1 MTFAPIAVV
10 GRSCVLPGALDPSA
24 LWELVAAGRDL
35 VGPAP
40 QGRWGLDSD
49 QILRAGGP
57 APDASWSDRGGYVEG
72 FEAIWDPSGFGVGEK
87 ELEGLDQL
95 VHWVLHTAREAL
107 RDSGDEKTGL
117 ANETAAGTAARPR
130 TGAVFGN
137 LGFPSEGM
145 AAFARS
151 VWIGQGNSDVDGRE
165 KAAVDPRNRFMSGGT
180 AALLRR
186 ALGLGAGAFCVDAA
200 CASSLYAIKLACDR
214 LHDGEADV
222 MLAGA
227 VQRADDLFLHVGF
240 TALGALSR
248 SGRSRPFHSGADG
261 LVPAEGA
268 AFVVLK
274 RLDDARRDGDT
285 IHGVIRGV
293 GLSNDGRGK
302 GLLAPSEEGQERAIR
317 AAYEQAG
324 FGPERVSLI
333 EAHAT
338 GTPIGDGAEI
348 RSTGKVFSGLGPVAL
363 GSLKSNLGHLI
374 TAAGVAG
381 LLKVLGAMKAGMRPP
396 TLHAEEPL
404 DALEGS
410 PFRLVERL
418 EPWQCEGPRVAAI
431 SAFGFGGNNAHLIVS
446 EDDPGLER
454 ANGAREAAIAAAA
467 TSAAGSPK
475 PPLLAVVGLGCT
487 VASAPNRP
495 RFAEALFSDECLLDG
510 RGEGRFGPVELD
522 LEGLRFPPKD
532 LGQTLPQQ
540 LATLRAA
547 CEALSGS
554 GVLPRERT
562 GIFVGMEPDP
572 EVARW
577 GARWRLARTARET
590 GAPAEWLR
598 EARNAVVPV
607 LEAAA
612 VVGTM
617 PNIPAN
623 RLSSQLD
630 LGGRAFTVQAGEASG
645 TVALSLAMRAVRSG
659 ELDAAIVGAVDL
671 SCESV
676 HRAAVK
682 ALAGEGTA
690 SPPGD
695 AAVVLVVKRL
705 EDAERDGDRVYALI
719 EEIGEVEEVEE
730 AKQRREG
737 DEIEARGEKERPLDL
752 VGETP
757 VSLESRFGHS
767 HAGSDLVHV
776 AAAALSLHH
785 RRLPGG
791 RPWLPSGPSAR
802 VACVGTPGGPRIQ
815 LTEAGGHPRRAEDDP
830 PRLRCYSGPD
840 RAAVIDALRSG
851 REGLGKE
858 SPARLV
864 LVATE
869 GSFESVRVRAL
880 AHLETGAP
888 AGPGIHF
895 RERPVDGDVAFVFA
909 GAGAAY
915 RGMGRDLLERLPGLA
930 VSLARRSRRLPRA
943 LAWSF
948 RDDPGEP
955 AVLDQLWGASAL
967 CQLHA
972 ELTRGVLG
980 IEPHAWMGYSSGETN
995 ALLASGTWTDA
1006 DALVA
1011 DSESS
1016 GIFTRELGG
1025 SFAAVERAWGRPV
1038 RWASWTVLAP
1048 VADVT
1053 EAVACEERVHLAI
1066 VHGDSDCV
1074 ISGDEDG
1081 CARVVEAMGRSRCL
1095 RLGYPLAVHV
1105 PEIDTVREEW
1115 LALHRRPTAPPL
1127 PVGSRPPA
1135 RFYTNATAG
1144 SYVPTS
1150 ENCAQ
1155 AILGQ
1160 ANRTLD
1166 LRPTVLS
1173 AWEDGV
1179 RVFVEYGPQAACGRW
1194 IRAILGEREA
1204 LVVSLDRKGQGLEAT
1219 LDAVAALVAA
1229 GVPMRAGALDEFDA
1243 LLRAEPPSPRSGR
1256 SLAFA
1261 AHLPEVKLPPI
1272 PLPAALPGLAGA
1284 RVMAAAPSLP
1294 TILDED
1300 WAFRPSDP
1308 VVPGASPA
1316 SFVPVPS
1323 VAHVVPTT
1331 ATASSAHLA
1340 PHLAS
1345 PAPYAPAAPVL
1356 HGFRDH
1362 VAQLSRI
1369 QQDYVLAQQALH
1381 ERFLSGRGAAM
1392 ETFLLAA
1399 RLAGTTASAPVPTEG
1414 PATATFAGQDLRGSP
1429 VTPVSPAAPAIP
1441 PIPASPS
1448 ASPSVEAPR
1457 PGGAPV
1463 GPRFDRGELEIHAGG
1478 RISEIFGSPFAA
1490 QDRYARQVRMPLP
1503 PLLLADRV
1511 VGLAAEPAS
1520 MGKGT
1525 IWTETDVTWDSW
1537 YLHQGRMPAGVM
1549 IEAGQADLM
1558 LISYLGVDLLNRGER
1573 VYRLLGC
1580 ELTYHGDLPRAG
1592 ETLRFGI
1599 HLDGHAA
1606 QDAVRLMFFHYDCTN
1621 GDRLQLTV
1629 RKGQAGF
1636 FTDAELAASAGCLW
1650 SPETQAI
1657 VPEPRLSPLAVG
1669 CGKNRFDRGDLDAF
1683 ARGDA
1688 FACFGPGFERAQTH
1702 TRSPRIQEG
1711 RMLLQD
1717 RVTDLDVAGGPWRRG
1732 YLRAELDVHPDLWF
1746 FDGHFKN
1753 DPCMPGTLMFE
1764 GCLQAMA
1771 FYVAALGFTLPRD
1784 GWRFRPVPDLP
1795 YQLQCRG
1802 QVTPSSRRLVT
1813 EVFVEEVVDGPVPTL
1828 YADLLCTVDGLKAFH
1843 ARRVALELVPDW
1855 PLEAMPAL
1863 LAEAAADRRPT
1874 AEAGGFRFDQAS
1886 LLACAWGKPSK
1897 AFGPIY
1903 TRFDGPGRVARLPG
1917 PPYLFMSRV
1926 TAVDGPI
1933 GVMKPG
1939 ATVTVEYDVPPDAW
1953 YFAENGYRTMPFA
1966 VLLEAVLQPCG
1977 WLSSYVGSA
1986 LSVDEEL
1993 GFRNLDGT
2001 GTLLGEVFPD
2011 TGTLTTRVKLNTV
2024 SATGTMIIESFEVT
2038 CFAGERPVYEMK
2050 TVFGFFPPAA
2060 LANQAG
2066 LPVLDVHRELL
2077 ERPSDFLVDLT
2088 VRPPEFFD
2096 PRRPRLAGPMLLMLD
2111 RVDGLWPAAGKAG
2124 LGQMRA
2130 VKDVDAGEW
2139 FFKAHF
2145 FQDPVQPG
2153 SLGIEAMIQALQFF
2167 MLQAGMDEGI
2177 AAPRFEKIGMETELT
2192 WKYRGQVLPHH
2203 RTVQTTIE
2211 ITAAGRDERGAWATC
2226 EASLWSDGR
2235 RIYEATNLGMRIAPG
2250 RPSDGPRTNEVVLDP
2265 ESDRWLLDH
2274 RPTWTVPAL
2283 PMMSM
2288 VDLLA
2293 RGATGDGPVTGL
2305 RDVRVA
2311 GWFLV
2316 DEPRRLR
2323 CEETYGTV
2331 KLLAPTP
2338 EGEKEVARA
2347 RVVRGEYAPC
2357 PEPLPEASG
2366 VEVALPYETGELF
2379 HGPAFQV
2386 GERLVLGKGE
2396 SSITLR
2402 AENGVPAGLLNPGLL
2417 DGATHGIPHAELHT
2431 WNEASDPGKVAFPA
2445 FIPEIDFFGP
2455 TPTAGSVRC
2464 EVRQQ
2469 PFMGSPDYPVFRIQL
2484 VGPDGVWCQLRLVES
2499 CFPKGPLGSADPAS
2513 RRAFLRDRAPV
2524 GGLRL
2529 SRVEGCVTVLS
2540 DDDVAATDWLP
2551 GTVAAV
2557 YGTRET
2563 AEIARA
2569 EHAAAAHAL
2578 HPGRVFAQ
2586 LPLTRFD
2593 LDVER
2598 TGSEVRVSGDGR
2610 GTLDL
2615 APLRK
2620 FWTRWFDRGP
2630 WPVEDL
2636 YYGLVGRFVGRV
2648 VVEDPVAY
2656 SALRGRSV
2664 LYLAN
2669 HQTGVESLLFSIVAS
2684 ALNGVPAVT
2693 LAKIEHRHTWLGRLI
2708 AHAFSYPGVTDPRV
2722 MTFFDR
2728 EDKASLV
2735 RVIGELAAEMAGP
2748 GRSVMVHVE
2757 GTRALSCRQPV
2768 ERMSGAF
2775 IDMALAVGAPVVPV
2789 RFVGGLPADPLA
2801 TRLEFPVGMGRQD
2814 IHLGSPLM
2822 PGHLAGLH
2830 YGARKELVLA
2840 AINGLGVPNATE
2852 EPLPGDPAFE
2862 ARVRAWQSARGVSH
2876 EHATLREV
2884 LAELED
2890 PGEEIR
2896 RLLAAPDATA
2906 LAGDDSPAG
2915 RWLSEMGRRLIGG

>member
-1 MTFAPIAVV
+1 VAFAPIAIV

-24 LWELVAAGRDL
+24 LWELVAEGRDL

-40 QGRWGLDSD
+40 EGRWGLDRD
-49 QILRAGGP
+49 QILREPGGP
-57 APDASWSDRGGYVEG
+57 APDVSWSDRGGYVEG
-72 FEAIWDPSGFGVGEK
+72 FEAVWDPSGFGVGAK
-87 ELEGLDQL
+87 ELERLDQL

-107 RDSGDEKTGL
+107 RDAGDD
-117 ANETAAGTAARPR
+117 R
-130 TGAVFGN
+130 TGAVTRSRTGAIFGN

-145 AAFARS
+145 AAYASS
-151 VWIGQGNSDVDGRE
+151 VWTGDGNGRDG
-165 KAAVDPRNRFMSGGT
+165 ATVDPRNRFMSGGT

-186 ALGLGAGAFCVDAA
+186 ALGLGAGAFCLDAA
-200 CASSLYAIKLACDR
+200 CASALYALKLACDR

-248 SGRSRPFHSGADG
+248 SGLSRPFHKEADG

-274 RLDDARRDGDT
+274 RLDDARRDGDP

-317 AAYEQAG
+317 AAYEEAEL
-324 FGPERVSLI
+324 GPERVSLI

-338 GTPIGDGAEI
+338 GTPVGDGAEI
-348 RSTGKVFSGLGPVAL
+348 RSTGAVYAGLAGVPL

-374 TAAGVAG
+374 TVAGVAG

-396 TLHAEEPL
+396 TLHAGEPL
-404 DALEGS
+404 DALAGS

-418 EPWQCEGPRVAAI
+418 EPWPSEVPRIAAV
-431 SAFGFGGNNAHLIVS
+431 SAFGFGGNNGHLIVS
-446 EDDPGLER
+446 EDDPEIDGRNEAR
-454 ANGAREAAIAAAA
+454 AGTAKA
-467 TSAAGSPK
+467 SV
-475 PPLLAVVGLGCT
+475 LAVVGLGCA
-487 VASAPNRP
+487 VASAADRP
-495 RFAEALFSDECLLDG
+495 RFAKVLFSNERLLDG
-510 RGEGRFGPVELD
+510 RGEGRMGPVELD

-532 LGQTLPQQ
+532 LARTLPQQ
-540 LATLRAA
+540 LAILRAA
-547 CEALSGS
+547 GEAIVGN
-554 GVLPRERT
+554 GALPRERT

-577 GARWRLARTARET
+577 GMRWRLARAAREA
-590 GAPAEWLR
+590 GASAEWLGA
-598 EARNAVVPV
+598 ARDAVVPV
-607 LEAAA
+607 LEAAS

-645 TVALSLAMRAVRSG
+645 TVALSLAMRALRSG
-659 ELDAAIVGAVDL
+659 ELDAALVGAVDL

-676 HRAAVK
+676 HGAAVK
-682 ALAGEGTA
+682 ALAGDGPA
-690 SPPGD
+690 SPAGD
-695 AAVVLVVKRL
+695 AAVLLVVKRL
-705 EDAERDGDRVYALI
+705 EDAERDGNLIYALI
-719 EEIGEVEEVEE
+719 DE
-730 AKQRREG
+730 AKPEEEGREREEG
-737 DEIEARGEKERPLDL
+737 SDERGTAETPLELD
-752 VGETP
+752 GETP
-757 VSLESRFGHS
+757 TSLVRRFGHA
-767 HAGSDLVHV
+767 HAASDLVHV

-791 RPWLPSGPSAR
+791 KPWLPSGPFAR
-802 VACVGTPGGPRIQ
+802 VARVGVPDGPVLR
-815 LTEAGGHPRRAEDDP
+815 LTEAAAHPRRAGDDP
-830 PRLRCYSGPD
+830 PRLHTFAGPD
-840 RAAVIDALRSG
+840 RVAVIDALRVG
-851 REGLGKE
+851 REGLGE
-858 SPARLV
+858 APGARLAF
-864 LVATE
+864 VAT
-869 GSFESVRVRAL
+869 GSSLESVRARAL

-895 RERPVDGDVAFVFA
+895 RERSVSGEVAFVFA

-930 VSLARRSRRLPRA
+930 VSLSRRSRRLPRA

-948 RDDPGEP
+948 EDDSREP
-955 AVLDQLWGASAL
+955 TVLEQLWGASAL

-972 ELTRGVLG
+972 ELTLG
-980 IEPHAWMGYSSGETN
+980 LLGLTPDAWMGYSSGETN
-995 ALLASGTWTDA
+995 ALLASGTWNDI
-1006 DALVA
+1006 DALVTE
-1011 DSESS
+1011 SESS
-1016 GIFTRELGG
+1016 GLFTRELGG
-1025 SFAAVERAWGRPV
+1025 RFEAVERAWGGPV

-1048 VADVT
+1048 VAEVT
-1053 EAVACEERVHLAI
+1053 AALAREERVHLAS
-1066 VHGDSDCV
+1066 VHGDTDCV

-1081 CARVVEAMGRSRCL
+1081 CVRVVEALGRSRCL

-1105 PEIDTVREEW
+1105 PELDEVGEEW
-1115 LALHRRPTAPPL
+1115 LALHRRPTTPPL
-1127 PVGSRPPA
+1127 PAGSELPA

-1150 ENCAQ
+1150 ESCAQ
-1155 AILGQ
+1155 AIIGQ

-1166 LRPTVLS
+1166 LRPTVLA

-1179 RVFVEYGPQAACGRW
+1179 RVFVEHGPQAACGRW
-1194 IRAILGEREA
+1194 IRTILGEREA

-1229 GVPMRAGALDEFDA
+1229 GVPMRAEALDELDA
-1243 LLRAEPPSPRSGR
+1243 LLRAERPSPRSGR
-1256 SLAFA
+1256 RLAFA
-1261 AHLPEVKLPPI
+1261 AHYPEIVLPPV
-1272 PLPAALPGLAGA
+1272 PAPGLEPNPTGA
-1284 RVMAAAPSLP
+1284 RVMAPAPSLP
-1294 TILDED
+1294 PVLDED
-1300 WAFRPSDP
+1300 WVFRPRDP
-1308 VVPGASPA
+1308 VVPDAPPA
-1316 SFVPVPS
+1316 PFVPVVS
-1323 VAHVVPTT
+1323 VAHEAP
-1331 ATASSAHLA
+1331 ATIFAASVSSTLSAA
-1340 PHLAS
+1340 PALS
-1345 PAPYAPAAPVL
+1345 APVAAPVL
-1356 HGFRDH
+1356 EGFRAH
-1362 VAQLSRI
+1362 VAQISRI

-1381 ERFLSGRGAAM
+1381 ERFLSLRGSAM
-1392 ETFLLAA
+1392 ETFLHAA
-1399 RLAGTTASAPVPTEG
+1399 RLAGTTESVTAPNSG
-1414 PATATFAGQDLRGSP
+1414 PAASTSTPPEAR
-1429 VTPVSPAAPAIP
+1429 VTSMSAAAPAIP
-1441 PIPASPS
+1441 ATPS
-1448 ASPSVEAPR
+1448 ATPSVEAPH
-1457 PGGAPV
+1457 PKGSPV
-1463 GPRFDRGELEIHAGG
+1463 GPRFDRGQLEIHAGG
-1478 RISEIFGSPFAA
+1478 RISEIFGPPFAA
-1490 QDRYARQVRMPLP
+1490 QDRYERQVRMPLP

-1537 YLHQGRMPAGVM
+1537 YLHQGHMPAGVM

-1592 ETLRFGI
+1592 DTLRFGI

-1636 FTDAELAASAGCLW
+1636 FTDGELAASAGCLW

-1657 VPEPRLSPLAVG
+1657 VQAPRLSPPAVG
-1669 CGKNRFDRGDLDAF
+1669 CGKSSFDRGDLDAF

-1702 TRSPRIQEG
+1702 TRSPRIQDG

-1717 RVTDLDVAGGPWRRG
+1717 RVTDLDVAGGPWGRG
-1732 YLRAELDVHPDLWF
+1732 YLRAELDVRPDLWF

-1771 FYVAALGFTLPRD
+1771 FYLAALGFTLPRD
-1784 GWRFRPVPDLP
+1784 GWRFRPVSDLP

-1802 QVTPSSRRLVT
+1802 QVTPSSCRLVT
-1813 EVFVEEVVDGPVPTL
+1813 ELFVEEVVAGPVPTL
-1828 YADLLCTVDGLKAFH
+1828 FADLLCTVDGLKAFH
-1843 ARRVALELVPDW
+1843 ARRVAIELVPDW

-1863 LAEAAADRRPT
+1863 LAEAAADTRPT
-1874 AEAGGFRFDQAS
+1874 AEADGFRFDQAS

-1926 TAVDGPI
+1926 TEVDGPI

-1939 ATVTVEYDVPPDAW
+1939 ASVIVEYDVPPDAW
-1953 YFAENGYRTMPFA
+1953 YFGENGCRTMPFA

-1986 LSVDEEL
+1986 LSVAEEL

-2001 GTLLGEVFPD
+2001 GKLLGEVFPD
-2011 TGTLTTRVKLNTV
+2011 SGTLTTRVKLSTV
-2024 SATGTMIIESFEVT
+2024 SATGAIIIESFEVT
-2038 CFAGERPVYEMK
+2038 CSAGERPVYEMK

-2130 VKDVDAGEW
+2130 VKDVDTDEW

-2153 SLGIEAMIQALQFF
+2153 SLGIEAMIQALQLF
-2167 MLQAGMDEGI
+2167 MLQAGMDDGI
-2177 AAPRFEKIGMETELT
+2177 VVPRFESIGTETELK

-2203 RTVQTTIE
+2203 RTVHTTIE

-2226 EASLWSDGR
+2226 DASLWSDGK
-2235 RIYEATNLGMRIAPG
+2235 RIYEAGNLGMRIVPG
-2250 RPSDGPRTNEVVLDP
+2250 LPDPGAGAKEIVLDP
-2265 ESDRWLLDH
+2265 ERDRWLLDH
-2274 RPTWTVPAL
+2274 RPTWTEPAL

-2293 RGATGDGPVTGL
+2293 RGSTGDGPVTGL
-2305 RDVRVA
+2305 RDLRVS

-2316 DEPRRLR
+2316 SEPRRLR
-2323 CEETYGTV
+2323 CEENGETV
-2331 KLLAPTP
+2331 RLLVSTP
-2338 EGEKEVARA
+2338 DGEKEVARA
-2347 RVVRGEYAPC
+2347 RVLHGAYAPR
-2357 PEPLPEASG
+2357 PAPLPEARG
-2366 VEVALPYETGELF
+2366 EVVPLPYETGALF

-2386 GERLVLGKGE
+2386 VESLVMGRGE
-2396 SSITLR
+2396 SSSSLR
-2402 AENGVPAGLLNPGLL
+2402 AGSGVPVGLLNPGLL
-2417 DGATHGIPHAELHT
+2417 DGATHGIPHADLHT
-2431 WNEASDPGKVAFPA
+2431 WNEACDPAKVAFPA
-2445 FIPEIDFFGP
+2445 FLPGIDFFGP
-2455 TPTAGSVRC
+2455 TPVTGSVRC

-2469 PFMGSPDYPVFRIQL
+2469 PFFGSPDYPVFLVQL
-2484 VGPDGVWCQLRLVES
+2484 IGPDGVWSQLRLVES
-2499 CFPKGPLGSADPAS
+2499 FFPKGPLGSADPAA
-2513 RRAFLRDRAPV
+2513 RRAFLRDRTPV
-2524 GGLRL
+2524 EGLRL
-2529 SRVEGCVTVLS
+2529 SRVDDGVTLLT
-2540 DDDVAATDWLP
+2540 DAEVAATDWLP

-2557 YGTRET
+2557 YGSRET
-2563 AEIARA
+2563 GEIARA

-2578 HPGRVFAQ
+2578 HPGRLFAQ

-2593 LDVER
+2593 LGVER
-2598 TGSEVRVSGDGR
+2598 AGGEVRVSGDGR

-2615 APLRK
+2615 SPIRT
-2620 FWTRWFDRGP
+2620 FWTRWFNRGP

-2636 YYGLVGRFVGRV
+2636 YYGLVGRFVDRV
-2648 VVEDPVAY
+2648 VVEDPEAY
-2656 SALRGRSV
+2656 AALRGRSV

-2684 ALNGVPAVT
+2684 ALNEVPTVT
-2693 LAKIEHRHTWLGRLI
+2693 LAKVEHRDTWLGRLI
-2708 AHAFSYPGVTDPRV
+2708 VHAFSYPGVTDPRV

-2757 GTRALSCRQPV
+2757 GTRALSCRTPV
-2768 ERMSGAF
+2768 EKMSGAF

-2789 RFVGGLPADPLA
+2789 RFVGGLPADSLE
-2801 TRLEFPVGMGRQD
+2801 TRLEFPLGMGRQG
-2814 IHLGSPLM
+2814 IHLGRPLM
-2822 PGHLAGLH
+2822 PERLAGLH

-2840 AINGLGVPNATE
+2840 AINGLGVPNALE
-2852 EPLPGDPAFE
+2852 QPGPGDAAF
-2862 ARVRAWQSARGVSH
+2862 AKRVGAWQVARGVSH
-2876 EHATLREV
+2876 EHAALHEV
-2884 LAELED
+2884 LAELKD
-2890 PGEEIR
+2890 PGNEIR
-2896 RLLAAPDATA
+2896 RLLTAPSATA
-2906 LAGDDSPAG
+2906 LAADDTPQG
-2915 RWLSEMGRRLIGG
+2915 RWLTELGRRLLGG

>member
-1 MTFAPIAVV
+1 MAFAPIAIV

-24 LWELVAAGRDL
+24 LWELVAEGRDL

-40 QGRWGLDSD
+40 QGRWGLDRD
-49 QILRAGGP
+49 QILCGPGGP
-57 APDASWSDRGGYVEG
+57 ALDASWSDRGGYVEG
-72 FEAIWDPSGFGVGEK
+72 FETVWDPSGFGVGEK
-87 ELEGLDQL
+87 ELAGLDQL
-95 VHWVLHTAREAL
+95 VQWVLHTAREAL
-107 RDSGDEKTGL
+107 RDSGDEIAGL
-117 ANETAAGTAARPR
+117 ASATAAAAVARPR
-130 TGAVFGN
+130 TGAIFGN

-145 AAFARS
+145 AAYARS
-151 VWIGQGNSDVDGRE
+151 VWTGDGRGAGG
-165 KAAVDPRNRFMSGGT
+165 AAVDPRNRFMSGGT
-180 AALLRR
+180 ASLLRR
-186 ALGLGAGAFCVDAA
+186 ALGLGAGVFSVDAA
-200 CASSLYAIKLACDR
+200 CASSLYAIRLACDR

-248 SGRSRPFHSGADG
+248 TGRSRPFHRGADG

-274 RLDDARRDGDT
+274 RLADARRDGDT

-317 AAYEQAG
+317 AAYTEAG
-324 FGPERVSLI
+324 LGPDRVSLV

-348 RSTGKVFSGLGPVAL
+348 RSTGTVFAGLAGVPL

-374 TAAGVAG
+374 TTAGVAG

-396 TLHAEEPL
+396 TLHAEEPNAAL
-404 DALEGS
+404 DGS

-418 EPWQCEGPRVAAI
+418 EPWTCEGPRVAAV

-446 EDDPGLER
+446 EDSPELHRSTEVRAMAAVVPGTR
-454 ANGAREAAIAAAA
+454 VA
-467 TSAAGSPK
+467 PV
-475 PPLLAVVGLGCT
+475 LAVVGLGCA
-487 VASAPNRP
+487 VASAPNRA
-495 RFAEALFSDECLLDG
+495 RFATALFSDASLLDG

-522 LEGLRFPPKD
+522 LDGLRFPPKD
-532 LGQTLPQQ
+532 LGHTLPQQ

-547 CEALSGS
+547 CEALAGS
-554 GVLPRERT
+554 PALPRERT

-577 GARWRLARTARET
+577 GTRWRLARTAREA
-590 GAPAEWLR
+590 GAVAEWLLG
-598 EARNAVVPV
+598 ARDAIVPV
-607 LEAAA
+607 LEAAS

-659 ELDAAIVGAVDL
+659 ELDAALVGAVDL

-682 ALAGEGTA
+682 ALAGNGIA

-719 EEIGEVEEVEE
+719 EEIEEIEE
-730 AKQRREG
+730 AKQREEG
-737 DEIEARGEKERPLDL
+737 DEMEARGKAERPLDL
-752 VGETP
+752 YGEAP
-757 VSLESRFGHS
+757 LSLEPRFGH
-767 HAGSDLVHV
+767 AWAASDLVHV

-785 RRLPGG
+785 RRRPGG
-791 RPWLPSGPSAR
+791 KPWLPSNRSAR
-802 VACVGTPGGPRIQ
+802 VAQVGVAGGPRIQ
-815 LTEAGGHPRRAEDDP
+815 LTEAAGHPRRAEDDP
-830 PRLRCYSGPD
+830 PRLRCYCGPD
-840 RAAVIDALRSG
+840 RAAVLDALRSG
-851 REGLGKE
+851 REGLGE
-858 SPARLV
+858 EAPARLV
-864 LVATE
+864 FVATE
-869 GSFESVRVRAL
+869 SSFESVRVRAL

-895 RERPVDGDVAFVFA
+895 RERPVRGELAFVFA

-915 RGMGRDLLERLPGLA
+915 RGMGRDLLERLPVLA

-948 RDDPGEP
+948 EDDPREP
-955 AVLDQLWGASAL
+955 AVLEQLWGASAL

-972 ELTRGVLG
+972 ELTRGILG
-980 IEPHAWMGYSSGETN
+980 FEPRAWMGYSSGETN
-995 ALLASGTWTDA
+995 ALLASGTWADA

-1011 DSESS
+1011 ESESS
-1016 GIFTRELGG
+1016 GIFTRDLGG

-1053 EAVACEERVHLAI
+1053 AALAGEERAHLAI

-1081 CARVVEAMGRSRCL
+1081 CARVVEALGRSRGV

-1105 PEIDTVREEW
+1105 PELDAVREEW
-1115 LALHRRPTAPPL
+1115 LSLHRRPTTPP
-1127 PVGSRPPA
+1127 PPFDSRPPA
-1135 RFYTNATAG
+1135 RFYTNATGG
-1144 SYVPTS
+1144 SYEPTS
-1150 ENCAQ
+1150 ESCAQ
-1155 AILGQ
+1155 SILGQ
-1160 ANRTLD
+1160 ANKTLD
-1166 LRPTVLS
+1166 LRPTVLA

-1179 RVFVEYGPQAACGRW
+1179 RVFVEHGPQAACGRW
-1194 IRAILGEREA
+1194 IRAILGDREA

-1219 LDAVAALVAA
+1219 LDAIAALVAA
-1229 GVPMRAGALDEFDA
+1229 GVPMRAGALEELDA
-1243 LLRAEPPSPRSGR
+1243 LLRGAPPSLASGR
-1256 SLAFA
+1256 TLVFP
-1261 AHLPEVKLPPI
+1261 AHLPEVRIPSVPAAGSESGPPTARAMAPAPVLPPVLDEDWSVR
-1272 PLPAALPGLAGA
+1272 PRVLVVPVAAEPSSVPFVPVVLPVPAAVPAALPS
-1284 RVMAAAPSLP
+1284 APSAL
-1294 TILDED
+1294 
-1300 WAFRPSDP
+1300 
-1308 VVPGASPA
+1308 V
-1316 SFVPVPS
+1316 
-1323 VAHVVPTT
+1323 
-1331 ATASSAHLA
+1331 SSG
-1340 PHLAS
+1340 
-1345 PAPYAPAAPVL
+1345 VL
-1356 HGFRDH
+1356 EGFRSH
-1362 VAQLSRI
+1362 VAQLSQI
-1369 QQDYVLAQQALH
+1369 QQDFVLAQQALH

-1392 ETFLLAA
+1392 ETFLHAA
-1399 RLAGTTASAPVPTEG
+1399 RLAGTTDSVPTPKSAPAPTSSQATPSLAAPTSAPPEVRATPMSAA
-1414 PATATFAGQDLRGSP
+1414 PAN
-1429 VTPVSPAAPAIP
+1429 PAAP
-1441 PIPASPS
+1441 S
-1448 ASPSVEAPR
+1448 AAPSVETPR
-1457 PGGAPV
+1457 PEGSPG

-1478 RISEIFGSPFAA
+1478 RISEIFGSHFAA
-1490 QDRYARQVRMPLP
+1490 QDGYARQVRMPLP

-1525 IWTETDVTWDSW
+1525 IWTETDVREDSW
-1537 YLHQGRMPAGVM
+1537 YLHQGYMPAGVM

-1650 SPETQAI
+1650 SPETQEI
-1657 VPEPRLSPLAVG
+1657 VPAPRLAPPAVA
-1669 CGKNRFDRGDLDAF
+1669 CGKRSFEREDLDAF

-1717 RVTDLDVAGGPWRRG
+1717 RVTDLEPTGGPWGRG
-1732 YLRAELDVHPDLWF
+1732 YLRAELDVRPNLWF

-1828 YADLLCTVDGLKAFH
+1828 FADLLCTVDGLKAFH

-1863 LAEAAADRRPT
+1863 LAEAGADTRPT
-1874 AEAGGFRFDQAS
+1874 AESNGFRFDQAS

-1926 TAVDGPI
+1926 TEVNGPI

-1939 ATVTVEYDVPPDAW
+1939 ASVTVEYDVPPDAW
-1953 YFAENGYRTMPFA
+1953 YFGENGSRTMPFA

-1986 LSVDEEL
+1986 LSVAEEL

-2011 TGTLTTRVKLNTV
+2011 TGTLTTRVKLSTV

-2066 LPVLDVHRELL
+2066 LPIPDAHRELL
-2077 ERPSDFLVDLT
+2077 ERPSDFFVDLT
-2088 VRPPEFFD
+2088 ARPPAFFD

-2111 RVDGLWPAAGKAG
+2111 RVDGLWPEAGKAG
-2124 LGQMRA
+2124 LGQLRA
-2130 VKDVDAGEW
+2130 VKDVDADEW

-2153 SLGIEAMIQALQFF
+2153 SLGIEAMLQALQLF
-2167 MLQAGMDEGI
+2167 MLQAGMDDGI
-2177 AAPRFEKIGMETELT
+2177 AAPRFESIGLGTELT

-2203 RTVQTTIE
+2203 RTVHTTIE
-2211 ITAAGRDERGAWATC
+2211 ITAAGRDERGAWVTC

-2235 RIYEATNLGMRIAPG
+2235 RIYEATNLGMRIVPG
-2250 RPSDGPRTNEVVLDP
+2250 GPGPGVRAGEFVLDP
-2265 ESDRWLLDH
+2265 ERDRWLLDH
-2274 RPTWTVPAL
+2274 RPTWTAPAL

-2293 RGATGDGPVTGL
+2293 RGSAGEGPVTGL
-2305 RDVRVA
+2305 RDLRVS

-2316 DEPRRLR
+2316 SEPRRLR
-2323 CEETYGTV
+2323 SEQDGETV
-2331 KLLAPTP
+2331 RLLALAPDG
-2338 EGEKEVARA
+2338 EGEQEVARA
-2347 RVVRGEYAPC
+2347 RVLHGAYAPR
-2357 PEPLPEASG
+2357 PEPLPEARG
-2366 VEVALPYETGELF
+2366 AEVPLPYETGALF

-2386 GERLVLGKGE
+2386 AERLVMGRGE
-2396 SSITLR
+2396 CSSTLR
-2402 AENGVPAGLLNPGLL
+2402 AESGVPAGLLNPGLL
-2417 DGATHGIPHAELHT
+2417 DGATHGIPHADLHS
-2431 WNEASDPGKVAFPA
+2431 WNDASDPGKVAFPA
-2445 FIPEIDFFGP
+2445 FLPEIDFFGP
-2455 TPTAGSVRC
+2455 TPVAGSVRC

-2469 PFMGSPDYPVFRIQL
+2469 PFFGSAGYPVFLIQL
-2484 VGPDGVWCQLRLVES
+2484 IGPDGVWCQLRLVES
-2499 CFPKGPLGSADPAS
+2499 SFPKGPLGSAEPAA

-2524 GGLRL
+2524 AGLRL
-2529 SRVEGCVTVLS
+2529 SRVEEGVTVLT
-2540 DDDVAATDWLP
+2540 DAEVAATDWLP
-2551 GTVAAV
+2551 GTLAAV
-2557 YGTRET
+2557 YGSRET
-2563 AEIARA
+2563 EEIARA
-2569 EHAAAAHAL
+2569 EHAAAAHSL
-2578 HPGRVFAQ
+2578 HPGRLFAQ

-2598 TGSEVRVSGDGR
+2598 TGGEVRVSGDGR
-2610 GTLDL
+2610 GVLDL
-2615 APLRK
+2615 SPLRK

-2636 YYGLVGRFVGRV
+2636 YYGLVGRFVDRV

-2684 ALNGVPAVT
+2684 ALNDVPTVT
-2693 LAKIEHRHTWLGRLI
+2693 LAKIEHRQTWLGRLI

-2757 GTRALSCRQPV
+2757 GTRALSCRTAV
-2768 ERMSGAF
+2768 EKMSGAF
-2775 IDMALAVGAPVVPV
+2775 IDLAMKVGAPIVPV
-2789 RFVGGLPADPLA
+2789 RFVGGLPADPLE
-2801 TRLEFPVGMGRQD
+2801 TRLEFPLGMGRQE
-2814 IHLGSPLM
+2814 IRLGTPIM
-2822 PGHLAGLH
+2822 PERLAGLH
-2830 YGARKELVLA
+2830 YGARKALVLS
-2840 AINGLGVPNATE
+2840 AINGLGIPNAME
-2852 EPLPGDPAFE
+2852 QPFRGDPDFE
-2862 ARVRAWQSARGVSH
+2862 RRVIAWQAGHGVSH

-2884 LAELED
+2884 LAGLED
-2890 PGEEIR
+2890 PGEEVR
-2896 RLLAAPDATA
+2896 RLLAAQSATA
-2906 LAGDDSPAG
+2906 LAGDESPEG
-2915 RWLSEMGRRLIGG
+2915 RWLLELGRRLIGG

>member
-1 MTFAPIAVV
+1 MAFAPIAIV

-24 LWELVAAGRDL
+24 LWDLAAAGRDL

-40 QGRWGLDSD
+40 EGRWGLDRD
-49 QILRAGGP
+49 QILCDPGGP

-72 FEAIWDPSGFGVGEK
+72 FETVWDPSGFGVGEK

-95 VHWVLHTAREAL
+95 AHWVLHTAREAL
-107 RDSGDEKTGL
+107 RDSGDE
-117 ANETAAGTAARPR
+117 TAGSRDVAPEDRKR
-130 TGAVFGN
+130 TGAIFGN

-151 VWIGQGNSDVDGRE
+151 VWTGNGKGRDG
-165 KAAVDPRNRFMSGGT
+165 AAVDARNRFMSGGT
-180 AALLRR
+180 ATLLRR
-186 ALGLGAGAFCVDAA
+186 ALGLGAGVFCIDAA
-200 CASSLYAIKLACDR
+200 CASALYAIKLACDR
-214 LHDGEADV
+214 LHDGEADR

-240 TALGALSR
+240 SALGAMSR
-248 SGRSRPFHSGADG
+248 SGRSRPFHRGADG

-274 RLDDARRDGDT
+274 RLEDAKRDGDT

-302 GLLAPSEEGQERAIR
+302 GLLAPSEQGQERAIR

-324 FGPERVSLI
+324 FGPERISLV

-338 GTPIGDGAEI
+338 GTPVGDAAEI
-348 RSTGKVFSGLGPVAL
+348 RSTGAVFAGLGGVPL

-374 TAAGVAG
+374 TAAGAAG

-396 TLHAEEPL
+396 TLHAEEPNAAL
-404 DALEGS
+404 DGS
-410 PFRLVERL
+410 PFRLIERL
-418 EPWQCEGPRVAAI
+418 EPWQCEGPRIAAV

-446 EDDPGLER
+446 EDAPELDRPNEVR
-454 ANGAREAAIAAAA
+454 AMAAAA
-467 TSAAGSPK
+467 AGTRGTPV
-475 PPLLAVVGLGCT
+475 LAVVGLGCA

-495 RFAEALFSDECLLDG
+495 RFAEALFSAESLLDG
-510 RGEGRFGPVELD
+510 RGEGRMGPIELD

-547 CEALSGS
+547 CEALAGS
-554 GVLPRERT
+554 PALPRERT

-577 GARWRLARTARET
+577 GTRWRLARTAREA
-590 GAPAEWLR
+590 GAAGEWLQR
-598 EARNAVVPV
+598 ARDAVVPV

-630 LGGRAFTVQAGEASG
+630 LGGCAFTVQAGEASG

-659 ELDAAIVGAVDL
+659 ELDAALVGAVDL
-671 SCESV
+671 SCEKV
-676 HRAAVK
+676 HRSAIE
-682 ALAGEGTA
+682 ALAGGA
-690 SPPGD
+690 ARVPGD
-695 AAVVLVVKRL
+695 ASVVLVVKRL
-705 EDAERDGDRVYALI
+705 EDAERDGDQVYALI
-719 EEIGEVEEVEE
+719 EET
-730 AKQRREG
+730 RREEG
-737 DEIEARGEKERPLDL
+737 EEEREEKGEEGEEGGERGGPEQPLDL
-752 VGETP
+752 DGETP
-757 VSLESRFGHS
+757 MSLVPRFGHS
-767 HAGSDLVHV
+767 HAAAGLVHV
-776 AAAALSLHH
+776 AAATLSVHH

-791 RPWLPSGPSAR
+791 KPWLPSGPSAR
-802 VACVGTPGGPRIQ
+802 GARVGTSDGPLIR
-815 LTEAGGHPRRAEDDP
+815 LTEAEGHARRAEDDP
-830 PRLRCYSGPD
+830 PRLRCYSGAD
-840 RAAVIDALRSG
+840 RAEVIDAMRAG
-851 REGLGKE
+851 REGLGE
-858 SPARLV
+858 EAGARLV
-864 LVATE
+864 LVARA
-869 GSFESVRVRAL
+869 GSFEKLRARAL
-880 AHLETGAP
+880 SHLETGAP

-895 RERPVDGDVAFVFA
+895 RDHPVSGELAFVFA

-915 RGMGRDLLERLPGLA
+915 RGMGRELLELLPGLA
-930 VSLARRSRRLPRA
+930 ASLARRSRRLPRA
-943 LAWSF
+943 LDWSLE
-948 RDDPGEP
+948 DESSEP
-955 AVLDQLWGASAL
+955 TVLQQLWGASAL

-972 ELTRGVLG
+972 ELTIGLLG
-980 IEPHAWMGYSSGETN
+980 LTPAAWMGYSSGETN
-995 ALLASGTWTDA
+995 ALLASGLWTDA
-1006 DALVA
+1006 DALVEE
-1011 DSESS
+1011 SESS
-1016 GIFTRELGG
+1016 GLFTRDLGG
-1025 SFAAVERAWGRPV
+1025 RFASVESAWGSPV
-1038 RWASWTVLAP
+1038 RWTSWTVLAA

-1053 EAVACEERVHLAI
+1053 AALANEERVHLAI
-1066 VHGDSDCV
+1066 VHGAEDCV

-1081 CARVVEAMGRSRCL
+1081 CSRVVEALGRSRCL

-1105 PEIDTVREEW
+1105 PELDTVREEW
-1115 LALHRRPTAPPL
+1115 LSLHRRKTTPPSAV
-1127 PVGSRPPA
+1127 PSRPPA
-1135 RFYTNATAG
+1135 RFYTNATGRA
-1144 SYVPTS
+1144 YEPTS
-1150 ENCAQ
+1150 EGCAQ

-1160 ANRTLD
+1160 ANKTLD
-1166 LRPTVLS
+1166 LRPTVLG

-1179 RVFVEYGPQAACGRW
+1179 RIFVEHGPQAACGRW

-1229 GVPMRAGALDEFDA
+1229 GVMLRAGSLEELDA
-1243 LLRAEPPSPRSGR
+1243 LLRRTSTSPSSGR
-1256 SLAFA
+1256 ILSFP
-1261 AHLPEVKLPPI
+1261 AHPPEVAIPPL
-1272 PLPAALPGLAGA
+1272 LPAGAGSGPAGA
-1284 RVMAAAPSLP
+1284 RTMAPAPTLP
-1294 TILDED
+1294 PVLDED
-1300 WAFRPSDP
+1300 WGVRSRVLGAPVAAEPSSRPL
-1308 VVPGASPA
+1308 VPAVLPMPA
-1316 SFVPVPS
+1316 AGFVPS
-1323 VAHVVPTT
+1323 
-1331 ATASSAHLA
+1331 ASSAPFA
-1340 PHLAS
+1340 PSALVPS
-1345 PAPYAPAAPVL
+1345 GVL
-1356 HGFRDH
+1356 EGFRTH
-1362 VAQLSRI
+1362 VAQISQI
-1369 QQDYVLAQQALH
+1369 QQDFVLAQQALH

-1392 ETFLLAA
+1392 ETFLRAA
-1399 RLAGTTASAPVPTEG
+1399 RLAGPTESGPEPSIAAGPAISMSLQVPTAPVI
-1414 PATATFAGQDLRGSP
+1414 P
-1429 VTPVSPAAPAIP
+1429 VTPVAPVAPVTSMAGPPA
-1441 PIPASPS
+1441 
-1448 ASPSVEAPR
+1448 EAPR
-1457 PGGAPV
+1457 RDDGPV
-1463 GPRFDRGELEIHAGG
+1463 GPRFDRGQLEIHAGG
-1478 RISEIFGSPFAA
+1478 RISEIFGPPFAT
-1490 QDRYARQVRMPLP
+1490 QDGYERQVRMPLP

-1537 YLHQGRMPAGVM
+1537 YVHQGHMPPGVM

-1592 ETLRFGI
+1592 DTLRFGI

-1606 QDAVRLMFFHYDCTN
+1606 QGPVRLMFFHYDCTN

-1636 FTDAELAASAGCLW
+1636 FTAEELAASAGCLW
-1650 SPETQAI
+1650 SPEEQAI
-1657 VPEPRLSPLAVG
+1657 VPEPRLSPPAVRG
-1669 CGKNRFDRGDLDAF
+1669 ERTRFEREELDAF
-1683 ARGDA
+1683 ARGET
-1688 FACFGPGFERAQTH
+1688 FACFGAGFEKAQTH
-1702 TRSPRIQEG
+1702 TRSPRIPEG

-1717 RVTDLDVAGGPWRRG
+1717 RVTDLDPVGGPWGRG
-1732 YLRAELDVHPDLWF
+1732 YLRAELDVRPDLWF

-1753 DPCMPGTLMFE
+1753 DPCMPGTLMFD

-1771 FYVAALGFTLPRD
+1771 FYLAAIGFTLPRD
-1784 GWRFRPVPDLP
+1784 GWRFRPVPELP

-1802 QVTPSSRRLVT
+1802 QVTPSSRLLVT

-1828 YADLLCTVDGLKAFH
+1828 FADLLCTVDGLKAFH
-1843 ARRVALELVPDW
+1843 ARRVAIELVPDW

-1863 LAEAAADRRPT
+1863 LAQAAADARPT

-1886 LLACAWGKPSK
+1886 LLACAWGRPSK

-1903 TRFDGPGRVARLPG
+1903 ERFDGPGRVARLPG

-1926 TAVDGPI
+1926 TDVDGPI

-1939 ATVTVEYDVPPDAW
+1939 ASVTVEYDVPTDAW
-1953 YFAENGYRTMPFA
+1953 YFGENGCRTMPFA

-2001 GTLLGEVFPD
+2001 GKLLGEVFPD
-2011 TGTLTTRVKLNTV
+2011 SGTLTTRVKLTAV

-2038 CFAGERPVYEMK
+2038 CSVGDRPVYEMK

-2066 LPVLDVHRELL
+2066 LPILDAHRELL
-2077 ERPSDFLVDLT
+2077 EKPSDFLVDLT
-2088 VRPPEFFD
+2088 ERPAAFFD

-2130 VKDVDAGEW
+2130 VKDVDADEW

-2153 SLGIEAMIQALQFF
+2153 SLGIEAMIQALQLF
-2167 MLQAGMDEGI
+2167 MLHAGMDEGI
-2177 AAPRFEKIGMETELT
+2177 VEPRFESVGKDADLT

-2203 RTVQTTIE
+2203 RTVHTTIE
-2211 ITAAGRDERGAWATC
+2211 ITAKGRDERGAWATC
-2226 EASLWSDGR
+2226 DASLWSDGR
-2235 RIYEATNLGMRIAPG
+2235 RIYEATNLGMRIVPG
-2250 RPSDGPRTNEVVLDP
+2250 EQDPGGRSSEFVLDP
-2265 ESDRWLLDH
+2265 EHDRWLLDH
-2274 RPTWTVPAL
+2274 RPTWTEPAL

-2293 RGATGDGPVTGL
+2293 RGSTGVGPVTGL
-2305 RDVRVA
+2305 RDLRVS

-2316 DEPRRLR
+2316 NGTRRLR
-2323 CEETYGTV
+2323 SEQNGETV
-2331 KLLAPTP
+2331 RILVLEP
-2338 EGEKEVARA
+2338 EGEREVARA
-2347 RVVRGEYAPC
+2347 RVLRGEYAPR
-2357 PEPLPEASG
+2357 PDPLPEARG
-2366 VEVALPYETGELF
+2366 VEVPLPYETGALF

-2386 GERLVLGKGE
+2386 AERLVMGRGE
-2396 SSITLR
+2396 CSSLLR
-2402 AENGVPAGLLNPGLL
+2402 AESGVPAGLLNPGLL
-2417 DGATHGIPHAELHT
+2417 DGATHGIPHADLHS
-2431 WNEASDPGKVAFPA
+2431 WNDASDPGKVAFPA
-2445 FIPEIDFFGP
+2445 FLPEVDFFGP
-2455 TPTAGSVRC
+2455 TPVTGTVRC

-2469 PFMGSPDYPVFRIQL
+2469 PFFGSPDYPVFLIQL
-2484 VGPDGVWCQLRLVES
+2484 LGPDGVWCQLRLVES

-2513 RRAFLRDRAPV
+2513 RRAFLRDRSPV
-2524 GGLRL
+2524 EGLRL
-2529 SRVEGCVTVLS
+2529 SRVEDGVTLLT
-2540 DDDVAATDWLP
+2540 DADVTATDWLP
-2551 GTVAAV
+2551 GTVAAI
-2557 YGTRET
+2557 YGTHDT

-2569 EHAAAAHAL
+2569 EHAGAAHSL
-2578 HPGRVFAQ
+2578 HPRRVFSQ

-2598 TGSEVRVSGDGR
+2598 TGGQARVSGDGR
-2610 GTLDL
+2610 GRLDL
-2615 APLRK
+2615 SILRK

-2636 YYGLVGRFVGRV
+2636 YYGLVGRFVDRV
-2648 VVEDPVAY
+2648 VVEDPAAY
-2656 SALRGRSV
+2656 AALRGRSV

-2684 ALNGVPAVT
+2684 ALNEVPTVT
-2693 LAKIEHRHTWLGRLI
+2693 LAKIEHRDTWLGRLI

-2735 RVIGELAAEMAGP
+2735 RVIGELADEMAGP

-2757 GTRALSCRQPV
+2757 GTRALSCRKPV
-2768 ERMSGAF
+2768 EKMSGAF
-2775 IDMALAVGAPVVPV
+2775 IDLALKVGAPIVPV
-2789 RFVGGLPADPLA
+2789 RFVGGLPADPLE
-2801 TRLEFPVGMGRQD
+2801 TRLEFPFGMGRQD
-2814 IHLGSPLM
+2814 IHLGRPLM
-2822 PGHLAGLH
+2822 PERLVRLH

-2840 AINGLGVPNATE
+2840 AINGLGVPNALE
-2852 EPLPGDPAFE
+2852 RPLPADPVFDE
-2862 ARVRAWQSARGVSH
+2862 RVRAWQFARGVSH
-2876 EHATLREV
+2876 EHATLREI
-2884 LAELED
+2884 LAERTS
-2890 PGEEIR
+2890 PGDEVC
-2896 RLLAAPDATA
+2896 RLLAAPSATS
-2906 LAGDDSPAG
+2906 LAGDNSPEG
-2915 RWLSEMGRRLIGG
+2915 RWLLELGRRLLGR